1 MFNVLVLTALVV
13 LAVALAGCNMS
24 GDDAMPEAK
33 PTEKAAP
40 APAESQ

>member
-13 LAVALAGCNMS
+13 LAVALAGCNTS

-33 PTEKAAP
+33 PSDQTAP
-40 APAESQ
+40 APVESP